1 MEFQKSHSSLQ
12 GNPLLDGLDRRLVHA
27 LQVHPRVAWVDL
39 GCVLAVDPA
48 QLSRRWA
55 RLVREGAAW
64 TSCYPG
70 LTARGSGGDSA
81 ALALIELTVT
91 GGERDA
97 VIDELGAL
105 PEIFSLECTSGS
117 RDLLATVVLE
127 SVGEVDRFIG
137 RSVATLPHVTGTRT
151 PFVRRIF
158 LSGSKW
164 ELGGLDAHERQQLRL
179 QRFGEGAP
187 LAAPTALHRRVMAEL
202 YADVRIPAS
211 EIARRLD
218 KSVTTISE
226 AISDLLRAP
235 CARWAVDV
243 AQEPAGLAA
252 HTLLWLRV
260 APPVLDDVGRYLA
273 SRPQTRSC
281 VSLVG
286 AANLHVAFRLSR
298 LADLDAIEGELSDA
312 FPRAM
317 IVDRWMIPRSVKRQG
332 YVLTK
337 TGLRDHFASRDL

>member
-12 GNPLLDGLDRRLVHA
+12 ENPLLDGLDRRLVHA

-117 RDLLATVVLE
+117 RDLLATVVRE

-151 PFVRRIF
+151 HFVRRIF

-164 ELGGLDAHERQQLRL
+164 ELGGLDTHERQQLRL

-218 KSVTTISE
+218 KSVTTISK

-235 CARWAVDV
+235 CARVHRRCRRHGAARRPVRLRRLQHRGLRLLIRSLRSGPGRPRGRSGPRGR
-243 AQEPAGLAA
+243 AEAFRTAAGA
-252 HTLLWLRV
+252 TRGI
-260 APPVLDDVGRYLA
+260 APPVPRC
-273 SRPQTRSC
+273 PP
-281 VSLVG
+281 LVG
-286 AANLHVAFRLSR
+286 GTR
-298 LADLDAIEGELSDA
+298 ADRARRARG
-312 FPRAM
+312 PRAC
-317 IVDRWMIPRSVKRQG
+317 
-332 YVLTK
+332 
-337 TGLRDHFASRDL
+337 